1 MAGGVAGVCAEGLL
15 EVGGRAE
22 AAIDGDFRICAVIS
36 RKAGEGEVD
45 ADAVDFFVGGAA
57 EGFAE
62 AGLEA
67 PARDRQVV
75 EHLVD
80 PKPGGGLFANDSEGL
95 GNDGILDFD
104 VAGGES
110 LDGVAGFDERD
121 RRHGAALHKI
131 VKSLGGEES
140 DAVVIR
146 RNGAERNCAEVADE
160 LFVVAAQDSHI
171 VWDGEVECRTGLGDR
186 MGKGVAECEN
196 AQTGRAGLAESL
208 DGRNDEF
215 QTTHGGALADLI
227 DLDERVGWFFSK
239 FLEACRKAFQSQLAA
254 QTLGTDEEGLGND
267 GHVEMV
273 GGSPADQKIVGG
285 DHRDAKILV
294 RPGEVDGRNA
304 FFEYLAG
311 RGIGSIRGEEDAVG
325 LFQRKEAGLEGL
337 EKIKGIAEKLPIGTV
352 APGVIQNSANPVA
365 RLLEIGETKF
375 DEDALLFHFR
385 VRVAQ

>member
-1 MAGGVAGVCAEGLL
+1 MKGEWREKVFHNENPIVLELGCGKGEYTVGLARRFPDKNFIGIDVKGHRFHKGAKERRKPVRCGFLLFERGDGGSGLNSRGTLFWGGFCGSRLFLGKFFFWLGGAVVAGGVAGVFAESLL

-208 DGRNDEF
+208 DGRND
-215 QTTHGGALADLI
+215 
-227 DLDERVGWFFSK
+227 
-239 FLEACRKAFQSQLAA
+239 
-254 QTLGTDEEGLGND
+254 
-267 GHVEMV
+267 
-273 GGSPADQKIVGG
+273 
-285 DHRDAKILV
+285 
-294 RPGEVDGRNA
+294 
-304 FFEYLAG
+304 
-311 RGIGSIRGEEDAVG
+311 
-325 LFQRKEAGLEGL
+325 
-337 EKIKGIAEKLPIGTV
+337 
-352 APGVIQNSANPVA
+352 
-365 RLLEIGETKF
+365 
-375 DEDALLFHFR
+375 
-385 VRVAQ
+385 